1 MQALSPNDQVRAQQ
15 QAVREADAQL
25 ARRLAARYGT
35 SWQRVRAAL
44 DELAREVQAARARG
58 ETIDEAWLRRRQIV
72 ERLGGRARVEV
83 RAFLDFAR
91 RHVDEAILER
101 AAMGTANADELLRSS
116 LPPGVQP
123 VQPLPVAETAQII
136 AATRPGAPLAAL
148 LDPLGPDAAQR
159 AVRTLIRGVAEG
171 LGPRET
177 ARALATDL
185 NGNLVRAL
193 RIARTET
200 LGAYRRATLAR
211 YQANARYLDGW
222 VWVARLD
229 STVCPV
235 CVAMHGTIHPLDEP
249 FATHP
254 NCRCTP
260 VPLTKAWS
268 DLGFPGMRE
277 TRFQTE
283 PGEAWFARQPRDV
296 QRRLLGP
303 GKLALYESGGL
314 PLADLVVDTLHP
326 LWGPGRR
333 ERALRDLP
341 LAI

>member
-1 MQALSPNDQVRAQQ
+1 MSPNDRVRQQQ
-15 QAVREADAQL
+15 QAVREADAALARQL
-25 ARRLAARYGT
+25 AQRYGT
-35 SWQRVRAAL
+35 SWQRIRAQL
-44 DELAREVQAARARG
+44 DALAREVQAARARG
-58 ETIDEAWLRRRQIV
+58 ETIDEAWLRRRGIV
-72 ERLGGRARVEV
+72 DRIGSLTRAEIRV
-83 RAFLDFAR
+83 FIDFAR
-91 RHVDEAILER
+91 RRVDTEILAR
-101 AAMGTANADELLRSS
+101 AAQGTANADELLRSS
-116 LPPGVQP
+116 LPPGVTP

-148 LDPLGPDAAQR
+148 LEPLGPDAAQR
-159 AVRTLIRGVAEG
+159 AIRTLIRGVAEG

-177 ARALATDL
+177 ARALAGEL
-185 NGNLVRAL
+185 GGNLVRAL

-211 YQANARYLDGW
+211 YQVNARYLDGW

-229 STVCPV
+229 ATVCPV
-235 CVAMHGTIHPLDEP
+235 CVAMHGTIHDLSEP

-268 DLGFPGMRE
+268 ELGFPGVRE
-277 TRFQTE
+277 SRFTTE
-283 PGEAWFARQPRDV
+283 TGEQWFARQPRDR
-296 QRRLLGP
+296 QRMLLGP
-303 GKLALYESGGL
+303 GKLDLYEHGGL
-314 PLADLVVDTLHP
+314 PLADLVVDTQHP

-341 LAI
+341 LAV